1 MRRSVIRSA
10 TYIAVGLLL
19 VGTLVSAA
27 EAGNRKFYLTPDR
40 VDGSQALTACAPGY
54 HMASLWEI
62 HEPSNLTYNTKLGL
76 TEDDS
81 GSGPPA
87 SIGGWIRTGVAS
99 SNSTNVGVGNCSAWT
114 SQSSGDR
121 GTVLFLSAAWL
132 VSSTNVSPWDAGLGA
147 CNTPN
152 LVWCVS
158 GK

>member
-1 MRRSVIRSA
+1 MRRSGIRSA
-10 TYIAVGLLL
+10 KYIAVGLLL

-40 VDGSQALTACAPGY
+40 FDGSQALTACAPGY

-76 TEDDS
+76 PNDDS

-87 SIGGWIRTGVAS
+87 NLGGWIRTGSTS
-99 SNSTNVGVGNCSAWT
+99 SGDGTPGVGNCNAGT
-114 SQSSGDR
+114 SQDAGVSG
-121 GTVLFLSAAWL
+121 TTMFLSPLWGL
-132 VSSTNVSPWDAGLGA
+132 PSTFSSPW
-147 CNTPN
+147 TPLSFTCDN
-152 LVWCVS
+152 AIRVWCVS